1 MRQNA
6 VGSLSRT
13 QLAANYSIHVIAL
26 FFFLSIAVCRFAHA
40 LQPTAVPCGLTP
52 AEAAGLNGDAGTDA
66 DARSTYKKTISGL
79 LRRRKFVQLDC
90 LADSAR
96 SHKETFPGGM
106 WKLRTIYSALEKP
119 PLHAT
124 QQDWILHM
132 SLVKEWTAA
141 RPRSITARVAL
152 AESYVSYGWDARGDG
167 ESETVSS
174 SGWRLFK
181 ERAAQAR
188 LVLKQASTLSVK
200 CPEWYVAMQYVAL
213 AQDWEPNAR
222 QALFEQAVAFAP
234 DYYYY
239 YRLYANSILPKWG
252 GETGQAEAFVQNSAD
267 RVGGE
272 AGDILYF
279 QIASTL
285 LCYCGGDQ
293 TLKLSWPRIQRG
305 FAAIEKHNGT
315 SLENWNLL
323 ARMAASFNDPVAA
336 NKMLARI
343 GDQWSEEVWQT
354 SAYFESIKAWA
365 SQVAHAMHAKTP
377 EEQSAEDDARTPEGQ
392 RYNVAVNEKF
402 AALIP
407 ACTQESGGYLNG
419 EFEILLKIGKDGT
432 PQTVI
437 TVGLNPVGSCILGK
451 MNFPRPSDQSK
462 FPPPPKPDY
471 WFRFGLNLEDSPS
484 AALK

>member
-167 ESETVSS
+167 ESETGSS
-174 SGWRLFK
+174 S
-181 ERAAQAR
+181 
-188 LVLKQASTLSVK
+188 
-200 CPEWYVAMQYVAL
+200 
-213 AQDWEPNAR
+213 
-222 QALFEQAVAFAP
+222 
-234 DYYYY
+234 
-239 YRLYANSILPKWG
+239 
-252 GETGQAEAFVQNSAD
+252 
-267 RVGGE
+267 
-272 AGDILYF
+272 
-279 QIASTL
+279 
-285 LCYCGGDQ
+285 
-293 TLKLSWPRIQRG
+293 
-305 FAAIEKHNGT
+305 
-315 SLENWNLL
+315 
-323 ARMAASFNDPVAA
+323 
-336 NKMLARI
+336 
-343 GDQWSEEVWQT
+343 
-354 SAYFESIKAWA
+354 
-365 SQVAHAMHAKTP
+365 
-377 EEQSAEDDARTPEGQ
+377 
-392 RYNVAVNEKF
+392 
-402 AALIP
+402 
-407 ACTQESGGYLNG
+407 
-419 EFEILLKIGKDGT
+419 
-432 PQTVI
+432 
-437 TVGLNPVGSCILGK
+437 
-451 MNFPRPSDQSK
+451 
-462 FPPPPKPDY
+462 
-471 WFRFGLNLEDSPS
+471 
-484 AALK
+484 